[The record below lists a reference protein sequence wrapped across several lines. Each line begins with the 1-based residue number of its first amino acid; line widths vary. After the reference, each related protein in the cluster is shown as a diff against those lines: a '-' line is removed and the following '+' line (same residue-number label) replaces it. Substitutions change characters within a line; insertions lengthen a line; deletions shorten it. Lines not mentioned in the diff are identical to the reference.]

1 VLNKALFD
9 AGPIDTGNATVS
21 LEGQGA
27 DDVTSSGDPIGVRS
41 DTSSLIKDD
50 ARVNSSL
57 KERQHDVSAVDNDL
71 HEESNELLATDD
83 RLKSALAEVGRL
95 SSELDGNAELLN
107 ECQVCMVFLR
117 MKFCLLY
124 LNYTQV
130 RILYFI
136 VL

>member
-1 VLNKALFD
+1 M
-9 AGPIDTGNATVS
+9 
-21 LEGQGA
+21 
-27 DDVTSSGDPIGVRS
+27 TSSGDPIGVRS
-41 DTSSLIKDD
+41 DTSSLSKDND
-50 ARVNSSL
+50 RVNSSL

-117 MKFCLLY
+117 MKIY
-124 LNYTQV
+124 L
-130 RILYFI
+130 
-136 VL
+136 